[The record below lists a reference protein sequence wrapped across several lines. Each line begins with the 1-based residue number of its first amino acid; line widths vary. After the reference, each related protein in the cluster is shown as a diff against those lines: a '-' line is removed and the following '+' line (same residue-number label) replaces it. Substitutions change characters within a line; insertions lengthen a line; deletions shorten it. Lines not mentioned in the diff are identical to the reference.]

1 VETRTRLRFD
11 CGPCEVVIEV
21 APGSRIL
28 TGGGGGAGRPPEI
41 SSATHQGL
49 AAVEVRNLRGRVEIP
64 MRVDGG
70 RFVPLLAAVV
80 GDATGDLYVTQR
92 RGDGEISAGY
102 GIRRE

>member
-1 VETRTRLRFD
+1 
-11 CGPCEVVIEV
+11 
-21 APGSRIL
+21 
-28 TGGGGGAGRPPEI
+28 
-41 SSATHQGL
+41 
-49 AAVEVRNLRGRVEIP
+49 

-80 GDATGDLYVTQR
+80 GEATGDLYVTQR